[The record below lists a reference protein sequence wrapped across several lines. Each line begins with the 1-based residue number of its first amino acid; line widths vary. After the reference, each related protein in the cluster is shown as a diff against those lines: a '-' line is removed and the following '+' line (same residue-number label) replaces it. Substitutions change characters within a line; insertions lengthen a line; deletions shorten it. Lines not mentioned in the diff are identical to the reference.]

1 MFDLLVPVER
11 TLLVE
16 AAYYAIRLIKHRLGI
31 SDVKNGLIVKGL
43 PSEPSPEGEGIA
55 LKIIEEIEQ
64 TEGASLHEMSK
75 ESAEKYISA
84 LADIVHQR
92 SVEDLRY
99 DRERGQEL
107 LEELRKSALSKAG

>member
-16 AAYYAIRLIKHRLGI
+16 AVYYATRLIKHRLSI
-31 SDVKNGLIVKGL
+31 SDAKNGLIVRGL
-43 PSEPSPEGEGIA
+43 ASEPSPEGEEIA
-55 LKIIEEIEQ
+55 LKVIEEIERI
-64 TEGASLHEMSK
+64 EGASLQKISK
-75 ESAEKYISA
+75 EGAEKYISA